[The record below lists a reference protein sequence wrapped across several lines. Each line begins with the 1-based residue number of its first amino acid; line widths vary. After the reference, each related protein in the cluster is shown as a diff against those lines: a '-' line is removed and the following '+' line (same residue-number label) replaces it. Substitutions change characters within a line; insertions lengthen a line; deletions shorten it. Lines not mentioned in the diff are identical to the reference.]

1 MSERD
6 ERERAYAAILEI
18 ADNLHKVGPE
28 HADEARSVL
37 HDAARILSDEPRPDL
52 LEALRV
58 KIGPRLEEAER
69 RDRAYPYNSDS
80 GPEELEWVLD
90 EIARLR
96 EQQPEPVAVEVR
108 YNEDGTVD
116 EILGTGWLHMEQMD
130 ADLWWFGFHPEGR
143 AGARMAWT
151 ICGRVCTIT
160 EPLAPCGPAET
171 VG

>member
-6 ERERAYAAILEI
+6 EHYDPPFVVEPFVTH
-18 ADNLHKVGPE
+18 HKGE
-28 HADEARSVL
+28 HCIGLWHGKPWLFWRHPDGQWVTECAVQ
-37 HDAARILSDEPRPDL
+37 LSAEPRPDL
-52 LEALRV
+52 
-58 KIGPRLEEAER
+58 
-69 RDRAYPYNSDS
+69 
-80 GPEELEWVLD
+80 
-90 EIARLR
+90 
-96 EQQPEPVAVEVR
+96 AVEVR
-108 YNEDGTVD
+108 YTDAGTVD

-171 VG
+171 VE